1 MATLRRHVPAKW
13 RGGKQG
19 FPMKVSKKVSKKV
32 SCSKPSHLIA
42 SSATASAALAACV
55 ACALALAG
63 GAPARAQSGPSLAG
77 KNVQMLIGFGPG
89 GGYDL
94 WGRVVARHIGKHL
107 PGNPTVVPQNMP
119 GAGSFVAANN
129 IYNLAPKDGSVIG
142 IIARDAALG
151 PITGAT
157 GARFDPTRITWLG
170 TPTTETNVCI
180 ATSTAKVQT
189 LKDLYA
195 KELIVGDTGV
205 GTGTHSYPKAL
216 NALLGMKFKI
226 IAGFPS
232 SSDVFLAMERGEVD
246 GICESLDSV
255 SGKRPDWIPNK
266 KVTILFQGGAAPN
279 PLLKD
284 VPFVA
289 DLARSA
295 DDRLAI
301 ELLYAGQ
308 GIGRPFVAPP
318 DMPAD
323 RTKMVRDAFRDTMRD
338 PEFLEDARRNM
349 LDVEPEDG
357 EHLAAL
363 IQKVYATPKQIV
375 EKVGDLIK

>member
-1 MATLRRHVPAKW
+1 MRRHQRA
-13 RGGKQG
+13 
-19 FPMKVSKKVSKKV
+19 
-32 SCSKPSHLIA
+32 A
-42 SSATASAALAACV
+42 SSALAFALLAILGGGSAF
-55 ACALALAG
+55 
-63 GAPARAQSGPSLAG
+63 AQAGPSLAG
-77 KNVQMLIGFGPG
+77 RNVQMLIGFGPG

-94 WGRVVARHIGKHL
+94 WGRVVARHIGRHL
-107 PGNPTVVPQNMP
+107 PGNPVVVPQNMP

-129 IYNLAPKDGSVIG
+129 IYNLAPKDGSVMG

-151 PITGAT
+151 PITGAS

-180 ATSTAKVQT
+180 ASSTAKVHT
-189 LKDLYA
+189 LKDLYE

-216 NALLGMKFKI
+216 NALIGMKFKI

-255 SGKRPDWIPNK
+255 SGKRPDWLPGGKI
-266 KVTILFQGGAAPN
+266 VILFQGGAAPN
-279 PLLKD
+279 PTLKD

-289 DLARSA
+289 DLAHSA
-295 DDRLAI
+295 QDRQAI
-301 ELLYAGQ
+301 EFLYAGQ

-318 DMPAD
+318 DMPPD
-323 RTKMVRDAFRDTMRD
+323 RVKMVRDAFRDTMRD
-338 PEFLEDARRNM
+338 PEFIEDARRNM

-363 IQKVYATPKQIV
+363 IRRVSATPKPIV
-375 EKVGDLIK
+375 DKIGELIK